1 MSLYIVATPIGN
13 LEDITLRA
21 IRVLKEA
28 ELVVVED
35 TRRTGIL
42 LKHYGIKKSLLSYH
56 DHNKEERTPE
66 IIKRLNAGEKV
77 ALVSDSGTPGISDPG
92 FYLVRK
98 AIESGL
104 PVVPIPG
111 PTAII
116 SGLVVSGLPTDKF
129 VFEGWLPRKSTQ
141 RKQRLKELLQEPR
154 TIVFFE
160 SPHRL
165 LNSLEDCLLV
175 LGDRRVVL
183 CRELTKKFETVERDK
198 ISNLIKE
205 YSDKSPRGEFIV
217 VLEGCAR

>member
-1 MSLYIVATPIGN
+1 VATPIGN